1 MHRNF
6 EGYSDPTAAIAVGNL
21 MREYRQEQKAKWR
34 RQYEIK
40 NRKKIYVA
48 SKYAGDVEAN
58 AKAAVGYC
66 RYVISRKCI
75 PIASHLLYP
84 QILRDEDPA
93 ERDLGLYFGWV
104 LINKCNEVWV
114 FSDGTISPGMKKEI
128 IRAKSKNMKIRRFDL
143 NCVEEG

>member
-84 QILRDEDPA
+84 QMLDDGNPK
-93 ERDLGLYFGWV
+93 ERELGLSFGLA
-104 LINKCNEVWV
+104 LIRLCDEVWV
-114 FSDGTISPGMKKEI
+114 YGESSPGMKQEI
-128 IRAKSKNMKIRRFDL
+128 TEASRLGKPIQYRE
-143 NCVEEG
+143 VPV